1 MKLIK
6 KIIFWKLSLW
16 FFIITF
22 LRNKF
27 YDFGLLKSYSFS
39 IPVISIGN
47 LSVGGTGKTPMVEFL
62 IYNLNHKYKIGV
74 LSRGY
79 KRKSNGFILASSID
93 DAKSIGDESFQLYS
107 KFKNIMVA
115 VDQNRKR
122 GITNLINL
130 GVDLIIL
137 DDAFQHRR
145 VSPSYSV
152 ILSDYSNLF
161 FHDSL
166 IPLGTLRECK
176 SGYQRAD
183 SIVITKCPEN
193 FSENE
198 IKNLTNKINLRSNQ
212 NIFFSKIIYSNHLLS
227 KTNPIKV
234 SKFINKKVKVVT
246 GIVNSK
252 VLIKYLEDKGL
263 VVSHAEFSD
272 HFNYRDIDL
281 IKFKDEIIITTE
293 KDYVK
298 LKNFNLKNLYYLPIK
313 IEIFGKEDFV
323 EIINSKIS

>member
-16 FFIITF
+16 FFITTF

-27 YDFGLLKSYSFS
+27 YDLGLLKSYSFR

-79 KRKSNGFILASSID
+79 KRKSNGFILASSKD
-93 DAKSIGDESFQLYS
+93 DAKSIGDESFQFYS

-115 VDQNRKR
+115 VDENRKR

-161 FHDSL
+161 F
-166 IPLGTLRECK
+166 
-176 SGYQRAD
+176 
-183 SIVITKCPEN
+183 
-193 FSENE
+193 
-198 IKNLTNKINLRSNQ
+198 
-212 NIFFSKIIYSNHLLS
+212 
-227 KTNPIKV
+227 
-234 SKFINKKVKVVT
+234 
-246 GIVNSK
+246 
-252 VLIKYLEDKGL
+252 
-263 VVSHAEFSD
+263 
-272 HFNYRDIDL
+272 
-281 IKFKDEIIITTE
+281 
-293 KDYVK
+293 
-298 LKNFNLKNLYYLPIK
+298 
-313 IEIFGKEDFV
+313 
-323 EIINSKIS
+323 